1 MNDFEG
7 KFYCFSRVP
16 YAAFRA
22 SIIFIMDT
30 LPPIRHVTAT
40 SAVKLLRNAVVTSWA
55 HASII
60 LFAFEFRV
68 RHWGHIV
75 RGGILNVSVGSTN

>member
-1 MNDFEG
+1 
-7 KFYCFSRVP
+7 
-16 YAAFRA
+16 
-22 SIIFIMDT
+22 MDS

-75 RGGILNVSVGSTN
+75 RGWNLERERRLNQIKLPGRPLSFQENHREHGKEGVP

>member
-1 MNDFEG
+1 MN
-7 KFYCFSRVP
+7 
-16 YAAFRA
+16 
-22 SIIFIMDT
+22 T

-60 LFAFEFRV
+60 LFAIEFRL

-75 RGGILNVSVGSTN
+75 HGWNLERERPLNQMELPDRSLSFQENHREHGKEGVP